1 MYYFTVMNVVDL
13 NALLTR
19 IAAQDRAAFAQFY
32 SATAPKLFGLLI
44 RIMGNRAEAEDALQE
59 VFTRIW
65 LRAARFSPE
74 RGSAM
79 TWAVAIARNHAID
92 LIRARKPT
100 NLGDEDALAAAADP
114 APRAEVRMIAQGEM
128 VRFHHCLGCL
138 DPSVA
143 DAVRGAYI
151 SGHSYSDLALAANV
165 PLNTMRTWLR
175 RGLISLKDCMAQ

>member
-1 MYYFTVMNVVDL
+1 MNDDDL

-19 IAAQDRAAFAQFY
+19 IAAQDRAAFGAFY

-44 RIMGNRAEAEDALQE
+44 RILGTRAEAEDALQE

-79 TWAVAIARNHAID
+79 AWAVAIARNHAID
-92 LIRARKPT
+92 LLRARKPSH
-100 NLGDEDALAAAADP
+100 LGDEDAYDTAPDP
-114 APRAEVRMIAQGEM
+114 APRAETRLIATGEAA
-128 VRFHHCLGCL
+128 RIHHCLGNL

-143 DAVRGAYI
+143 DAIRGAYLA
-151 SGHSYSDLALAANV
+151 GHSYSDLALAANV
-165 PLNTMRTWLR
+165 PLNTMKTWLR
-175 RGLISLKDCMAQ
+175 RGLISLKECMAQ